1 MIKNIKGYNIKHEEL
16 TLSNGSKVFMFVKKN
31 SPIYFRAYFR
41 AGSMFDDNKK
51 GLAHFVEHM
60 LLAGTKLYPNKSILN
75 EKISELGAK
84 RNATT
89 GNDKIYVTFDVA
101 EESDFLPILD
111 IFDQIINYPIFDE
124 DAIEK
129 ERGVILSEQ
138 AKRMANPEL
147 HVYEMENSLVLQ
159 DTIMETPSIGKLED
173 IKKITRDD
181 IINYYES
188 FIKNGQV
195 SYFIFGDF
203 NSKKIIKKIESIN
216 INKNKIQKNFNE
228 LNLSEKKDLIIEKQ
242 EGIKQTFL
250 CLSKKIS
257 GVLSEKD
264 KNIAKI
270 LCYVLGQGNTSRLN
284 KILRNEKGLIYN
296 INTSLVNEP
305 DYNFLSISTNCNVD
319 NTEEVINIIKTEF
332 NKLTKHKI
340 IEKELE
346 IAKKNLLREIKF
358 NYEIGSY
365 WVNKANMNDLIFS
378 KKYLS
383 INDKIKIIKNIN
395 IDDVNYFINNFLPDN
410 KLLLSIITNKDFI
423 K

>member
-1 MIKNIKGYNIKHEEL
+1 MIKNIKGYNIKYEEL
-16 TLSNGSKVFMFVKKN
+16 TLSNGSKVFMFIKKN

-41 AGSMFDDNKK
+41 AGSMFDNNKK

-60 LLAGTKLYPNKSILN
+60 LLAGTKLYPTKSILN

-89 GNDKIYVTFDVA
+89 GNNKIYVTFDVA

-138 AKRMANPEL
+138 AKRVANPEL
-147 HVYEMENSLVLQ
+147 HVYEIENSLILQ

-181 IINYYES
+181 IINYYEG

-203 NSKKIIKKIESIN
+203 NSKKVIKKIESVN
-216 INKNKIQKNFNE
+216 INKNKIKKDFNE

-242 EGIKQTFL
+242 DEIKQTFL
-250 CLSKKIS
+250 CLSQKIS
-257 GVLSEKD
+257 GILSEED
-264 KNIAKI
+264 KNMAKI

-305 DYNFLSISTNCNVD
+305 DYNFLSISTNCNVI
-319 NTEEVINIIKTEF
+319 NTKEVINIIKTEF
-332 NKLTKHKI
+332 NKIIKDKI
-340 IEKELE
+340 TQKELE
-346 IAKKNLLREIKF
+346 IARKNLLREIKF

-365 WVNKANMNDLIFS
+365 WVNKANMNDLIFN

-383 INDKIKIIKNIN
+383 INDKLKIIKSIKISN
-395 IDDVNYFINNFLPDN
+395 INNFINKYLPDN
-410 KLLLSIITNKDFI
+410 KLLLSIITNRDFI